1 MYNIYNKKVNVQFLQ
16 KCSHR
21 WVDSNL
27 RSTLIDIKGVAQ
39 HIRDT
44 SVNDTFELLPKQLQ
58 QL

>member
-1 MYNIYNKKVNVQFLQ
+1 MFSFCKNVLIDGI
-16 KCSHR
+16 
-21 WVDSNL
+21 DSNL

-44 SVNDTFELLPKQLQ
+44 SVNDTFELHPKQLQ